1 MNSLCYCTSLRAA
14 ARRVTAIYDE
24 ALAPVEVN
32 VAQFAML
39 RRLASAGP
47 VSIKDLAAALE
58 LERSTVTR
66 NVRVLAKLGLLELG
80 GSAEDRRM
88 AVVRLTGEGRRT
100 LMRGEPLWEAAQRRI
115 EAALGAP
122 DAAALRATLQTL

>member
-14 ARRVTAIYDE
+14 ARRVTAIYDD

-32 VAQFAML
+32 VAQFALL

-47 VSIKDLAAALE
+47 LSVKDLAAALE

-66 NVRVLAKLGLLELG
+66 NVRVLAKLRLLELG
-80 GSAEDRRM
+80 GSEEDRRM
-88 AVVRLTGEGRRT
+88 AVIRLTDEGRRT
-100 LMRGEPLWEAAQRRI
+100 LLRGEPLWESAQRRI
-115 EAALGAP
+115 ESVLGSE
-122 DAAALRATLQTL
+122 DAAGLRATLQAL